1 MSKVKMNI
9 YLEQDLKT
17 ELQNIADE
25 YGIKP
30 SHLISMWIKKYWD
43 NQDKVDKLLD
53 ELLEA
58 KEEIDALKDRI
69 FDLEEQ

>member
-17 ELQNIADE
+17 ELQNIADG